1 MTKNNHQFLIAL
13 GSNIGLATS
22 RPVDII
28 KDAIIE
34 LSKSGIILKSI
45 SRFYETPAYPKGS
58 GPNFVNSVVKAEANY
73 SAHAILQRLH
83 KIEEKFE
90 RRRNSRWS
98 ARTLDLDLL
107 ALEEQVLPSK
117 EVFQYWCDLPLSE
130 QKKKTPSELLLP
142 HPRIQD
148 RAFVLLPLLE
158 IEPNWLHPILNKT
171 ALQLYQE
178 LPEQTKKNIQTVQ

>member
-28 KDAIIE
+28 KEAIIE
-34 LSKSGIILKSI
+34 LSKSGIILKSL

-58 GPNFVNSVVKAEANY
+58 GPNFVNSVVKAETNY
-73 SAHAILQRLH
+73 SAYAILQRLH

-130 QKKKTPSELLLP
+130 QKKKTPNELLLP

-148 RAFVLLPLLE
+148 RAFVLLPLLDV
-158 IEPNWLHPILNKT
+158 EPNWLHPILNKT
-171 ALQLYQE
+171 AVQLYQK

>member
-1 MTKNNHQFLIAL
+1 
-13 GSNIGLATS
+13 
-22 RPVDII
+22 
-28 KDAIIE
+28 
-34 LSKSGIILKSI
+34 
-45 SRFYETPAYPKGS
+45 
-58 GPNFVNSVVKAEANY
+58 
-73 SAHAILQRLH
+73 LH

-148 RAFVLLPLLE
+148 RAFVLLPLLDV
-158 IEPNWLHPILNKT
+158 EPNWLHPILNKT
-171 ALQLYQE
+171 AVQLYQK